1 MRRMSMLSTLRE
13 KEKDEHT
20 GEKNYGST
28 AILLS
33 LHEEVTRFLCSS
45 GGCMEEMSMLTT
57 LGEEEQDEYIREKRC
72 PLSHSDIVFI
82 KDASDWAPVFCK
94 VIPFFNVEERK
105 RRNNMKVY
113 PVKFGRFLFL
123 TFQVLNY

>member
-1 MRRMSMLSTLRE
+1 MRRVSMLSMLRE
-13 KEKDEHT
+13 KEKDEYR
-20 GEKNYGST
+20 GEKVHGPT

-33 LHEEVTRFLCSS
+33 LHEEGTRTLCSS
-45 GGCMEEMSMLTT
+45 GSCMEEMSMLTT
-57 LGEEEQDEYIREKRC
+57 LVEEEQDEYIREKRC
-72 PLSHSDIVFI
+72 SLSHSDTVFI

-94 VIPFFNVEERK
+94 AFPFFNVEERK